1 MMSKLEGSGCERDAK
16 PIGTALAAAGDQQGC
31 LVEQIKPDDACG

>member
-1 MMSKLEGSGCERDAK
+1 MMSKLEGSGERDAK

-31 LVEQIKPDDACG
+31 LVEQIKPDYASG